1 MIKLNLP
8 VHSIAHARAG
18 DKGDVSN
25 ISLIAYLD
33 SGWRIIEKSATKEKV
48 LEIFK
53 HMGATKV
60 DRYELPKLRALNFV
74 IHSALGGLSLIHI

>member
-1 MIKLNLP
+1 MITINLP

-33 SGWRIIEKSATKEKV
+33 KGWDIINNLATSNKIHN
-48 LEIFK
+48 IFK
-53 HMGATKV
+53 HLGATKV
-60 DRYELPKLRALNFV
+60 DRYERPPPPADGPQQYNV
-74 IHSALGGLSLIHI
+74 ITSSTIF

>member
-25 ISLIAYLD
+25 ISLIAYLE
-33 SGWRIIEKSATKEKV
+33 SGWPVIENWPLKKK
-48 LEIFK
+48 F
-53 HMGATKV
+53 
-60 DRYELPKLRALNFV
+60 LRFLNIWV
-74 IHSALGGLSLIHI
+74 QQK